1 MSSNII
7 KKRGSLFVITNS
19 YNLTNYLS
27 TSIILPNAASSK
39 CLTNKYIPITH
50 SVYAFESF
58 MPAET
63 FYAEIYRDTDN
74 AVPLVIEISSSI
86 LAFYKSKKAFKK
98 IKENDQSYFLIP
110 FIPIYF
116 IKSINFKN
124 SGDLKNFIDIKFS
137 NITKEILINK
147 SHPSYISTQVS
158 ENFFN
163 DEKPNVFETDC
174 SSVIP
179 ISQVNTLDSLLGAI
193 QVLIYV
199 AKKEAAS
206 DKTKIYIQLIED
218 IVNGNSDN
226 DLLIKIF
233 GFDVLSSINKGISS
247 IINEDSLDTKIFKS
261 SLFKLVSE
269 AFQDINFGV
278 ELIEDIIDVIPG
290 SLLSD
295 EDNIE
300 ADQFLDYINAINS
313 GIKTLPEDIFKPNKT
328 QSIIRTSLIL
338 LMTQVGKRELFDII
352 DLFEQNKINEEIFI
366 CSSFLYGLFR
376 NYSGL
381 DNVFKEASHIKNIS
395 LLASPLLSDYTSS
408 SKIEKTFERS
418 PNHSSKWWEL
428 KISSEILTSIEIDDP
443 FYTSIIA
450 QAAEAG
456 YKFIDKGEENF
467 IYSPP
472 FKADDPNLFMIKGS
486 DNFFRIKTE
495 PLLKSSSMVKLTKNK
510 IILLLSAANNAD
522 FRSSLS
528 IQKNGCLILKH
539 DQLSSTLDIL
549 EIETMIKN
557 LITDFKL
564 LKKILN

>member
-1 MSSNII
+1 MSSSIV
-7 KKRGSLFVITNS
+7 KKRGSLFVVTNS

-27 TSIILPNAASSK
+27 TSIIFPSGASAK
-39 CLTNKYIPITH
+39 CLTNKYLPISH
-50 SVYAFESF
+50 SIYAFESF

-63 FYAEIYRDTDN
+63 SYAEIYRDTDN

-86 LAFYKSKKAFKK
+86 LAFYKSKQQFKK
-98 IKENDQSYFLIP
+98 IKENDQSYYLIP

-124 SGDLKNFIDIKFS
+124 SEDMKDFIDVKFS
-137 NITKEILINK
+137 NITKEILSNK
-147 SHPSYISTQVS
+147 RHQSYISTQVS

-163 DEKPNVFETDC
+163 DEKPSIFKTEC

-199 AKKEAAS
+199 AKKETTS
-206 DKTKIYIQLIED
+206 DKTKTYIQLIED
-218 IVNGNSDN
+218 IVNGNNDN
-226 DLLIKIF
+226 DLLTKIF

-247 IINEDSLDTKIFKS
+247 IANEDSLDTKIFKS

-295 EDNIE
+295 EDNEETDKFI
-300 ADQFLDYINAINS
+300 DYLNAINS
-313 GIKTLPEDIFKPNKT
+313 GIKTLPEEIFKPNKS

-338 LMTQVGKRELFDII
+338 LMTQVGKRELFDVI
-352 DLFEQNKINEEIFI
+352 DLFANNKINEEIFI

-381 DNVFKEASHIKNIS
+381 DNIFKEASHLKNIS
-395 LLASPLLSDYTSS
+395 LLASPLLSEYTSND
-408 SKIEKTFERS
+408 KIQKTFERS
-418 PNHSSKWWEL
+418 PNYSSKWWEL
-428 KISSEILTSIEIDDP
+428 KIFNETLTSIEIDDP

-456 YKFIDKGEENF
+456 FKFIDEGEEEF

-472 FKADDPNLFMIKGS
+472 FKADDPNLYMIKGN

-495 PLLKSSSMVKLTKNK
+495 PLLKSSSMAKLSKSK
-510 IILLLSAANNAD
+510 IILLLTAANNTD

-549 EIETMIKN
+549 EIETMIEN
-557 LITDFKL
+557 LISDFKI
-564 LKKILN
+564 LKEILK